1 MLIYCSYDIMVSIKM
16 TVMRGNMKESS
27 KKQNNRFAGFLK
39 SITLGLFSRFKK
51 QDETNELYDL
61 FNREDEFSDDAEKAN
76 SLCAELM
83 DIADQKIN
91 LLKELQEVMKQEK
104 ELEQFKLLTAED
116 MKKIRKLLFDYKA
129 IEDEKESLKGRLISK
144 NRILSVIQKY
154 EDEIPKILNEIKE
167 AEEKQIRVKRDVDYL
182 EGEKEALIYN
192 REQLENAQVLIYRLS
207 IGTVIALGIVALIF
221 AVLIAKE
228 TRILIPAVIT
238 AIVAIGMGT
247 WIYIFRR
254 QVEYELVKNGR
265 MQARAVKLLNKAKIR
280 YVYYTNFLE
289 YEYKKFNVDS
299 LEQLER
305 NWELY
310 KKNKHHEKRYR
321 SINST
326 MSKIEDEVLSILE
339 NRGIYVRY
347 FDDIKQWSTVEE
359 RRKILAELEQERE
372 ALESKLDFLDTYQE
386 DIWNQLNE
394 LKERDQTEDKIIEK
408 IIQNYL
414 EDMEAKA

>member
-1 MLIYCSYDIMVSIKM
+1 
-16 TVMRGNMKESS
+16 MKKSP
-27 KKQNNRFAGFLK
+27 KKFNKILSGFFNT
-39 SITLGLFSRFKK
+39 ITLGLFSRFKK
-51 QDETNELYDL
+51 HDDSNEIYNLL
-61 FNREDEFSDDAEKAN
+61 NRDDFFDDAERAN

-83 DIADQKIN
+83 DIAHKKID
-91 LLKELQEVMKQEK
+91 LLKELQEVTKEEK
-104 ELEQFKLLTAED
+104 ELERFKLLTAED
-116 MKKIRKLLFDYKA
+116 LRKIRKLLFDHKA

-144 NRILSVIQKY
+144 NRILNTIQKY
-154 EDEIPKILNEIKE
+154 EDEVPKILKEIQE
-167 AEEKQIRVKRDVDYL
+167 AEEKQRRVKRDVDYL
-182 EGEKEALIYN
+182 EGEKEELIYN
-192 REQLENAQVLIYRLS
+192 REQLENAKIMIHKVS
-207 IGTVIALGIVALIF
+207 IGTVITFGIIALIF
-221 AVLIAKE
+221 ASIIMNGNN
-228 TRILIPAVIT
+228 RIFIPAVIT
-238 AIVAIGMGT
+238 AIAAIGMGT
-247 WIYIFRR
+247 WLYIFRR
-254 QVEYELVKNGR
+254 RVEYEIVKNGR

-326 MSKIEDEVLSILE
+326 MSRIEDEVLDILE
-339 NRGIYVRY
+339 NRGIHVNY
-347 FDDIKQWSTVEE
+347 FDDIKQWSSVEE
-359 RRKILAELEQERE
+359 RKKILMALQQEKE

-386 DIWNQLNE
+386 DIWTQLNE
-394 LKERDQTEDKIIEK
+394 LKERDQTENKIIEK

>member
-1 MLIYCSYDIMVSIKM
+1 
-16 TVMRGNMKESS
+16 MKEAFKKFNNALS
-27 KKQNNRFAGFLK
+27 KFFN

-51 QDETNELYDL
+51 IDDTNELYNIL
-61 FNREDEFSDDAEKAN
+61 NRDDFSDDEERAN
-76 SLCAELM
+76 GLCAELM
-83 DIADQKIN
+83 DIAHQKIN
-91 LLKELQEVMKQEK
+91 LLKELQEVTKEEK
-104 ELEQFKLLTAED
+104 ELERFKLLTAED
-116 MKKIRKLLFDYKA
+116 LRKIRKLLFDHKA

-144 NRILSVIQKY
+144 NRILNTIQKY
-154 EDEIPKILNEIKE
+154 EDEVPKILKEIQE
-167 AEEKQIRVKRDVDYL
+167 AEEKQRRVKRDVDYL
-182 EGEKEALIYN
+182 EGEKEELIYN
-192 REQLENAQVLIYRLS
+192 REQLENAKIMIHKVS
-207 IGTVIALGIVALIF
+207 IGTVITFGIIALIF
-221 AVLIAKE
+221 ASIIMNGNN
-228 TRILIPAVIT
+228 RIFIPAVIT
-238 AIVAIGMGT
+238 AIAAIGMGT
-247 WIYIFRR
+247 WLYIFRR
-254 QVEYELVKNGR
+254 RVEYEIVKNGR

-326 MSKIEDEVLSILE
+326 MSRIEDEVLDILE
-339 NRGIYVRY
+339 NRGIHVNY
-347 FDDIKQWSTVEE
+347 FDDIKQWSSVEE
-359 RRKILAELEQERE
+359 RKKILMALQQEKE

-386 DIWNQLNE
+386 DIWTQLNE
-394 LKERDQTEDKIIEK
+394 LKERDQTENKIIEK